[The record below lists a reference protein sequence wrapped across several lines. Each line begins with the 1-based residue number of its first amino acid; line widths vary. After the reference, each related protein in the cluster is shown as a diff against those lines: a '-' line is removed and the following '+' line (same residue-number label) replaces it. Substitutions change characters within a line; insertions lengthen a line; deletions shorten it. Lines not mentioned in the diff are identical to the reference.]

1 MKRVGTWLVVAGLLL
16 VLGVT
21 NYNIWKKEQV
31 LESGH
36 QVMLELRPV
45 DPRSLMQ
52 GDYMILRYSA
62 DTFPDA
68 ETMKSLPRK
77 GTIVISVDAS
87 GVGKFARLD
96 DGTPLA
102 RDDTRLQYKY
112 LVNTGELRLGAESY
126 FFQEGHADVYANAK
140 YGVLRVDESGASVL
154 VGLADKDRLMII
166 PPPANP

>member
-1 MKRVGTWLVVAGLLL
+1 MKRVGTWLVIAGLLL
-16 VLGVT
+16 VLGVA
-21 NYNIWKKEQV
+21 NYNFWNKEQL
-31 LESGH
+31 LESGR

-62 DTFPDA
+62 DTFPDT
-68 ETMKSLPRK
+68 ETMKSLPRT
-77 GTIVISVDAS
+77 GTIVISVDAN

-96 DGTPLA
+96 DGTALA
-102 RDDTRLQYKY
+102 QDETRLKYKY
-112 LVNTGELRLGAESY
+112 RIKSGELRLGAESY

-154 VGLADKDRLMII
+154 VGMADQNRLII
-166 PPPANP
+166 ISPPANP